1 MGRTINVGY
10 EAKPCYDIELQRDF
24 KSLPQ
29 KLKELGYADR
39 KVCIVT
45 DSNVEKLYLEELTGL
60 LEPVF
65 RKCVSYV
72 FEAGE
77 ASKNTDTVG
86 KVYEQLILN
95 GFDRK
100 DLLIALGGGVVG
112 DLTGFT
118 AATYL
123 RGIDFI
129 QVPTSLLAQV
139 DSSIGGK
146 TGVDFMQYKNM
157 VGAFYMPKLVY
168 MNLSALKTLPKRQ
181 ISSGMGEIVKH
192 GLIKDTAYFSYLKK
206 NSEKLK
212 ALDMETVEEVVYGS
226 CEIKRNVV
234 ENDPKE
240 QGERALLNFGHTI
253 GHAIEKL
260 SGFSLYHGECV
271 ALGMAGAGY
280 ISWKLGHITK
290 EQLAMIEETIQS
302 YGLPV
307 RLPDFSHS
315 PEEILAATKLDKKME
330 SGKVKFIVLK
340 EIGNAVITREL
351 TDEEILAGI
360 SYVTGAAYD
369 EK

>member
-1 MGRTINVGY
+1 MGRKITVNY
-10 EAKPCYDIELQRDF
+10 EGKPCYDIELQQDF
-24 KSLPQ
+24 HKLPE
-29 KLKELGYADR
+29 KLKELGYENR

-45 DSNVEKLYLEELTGL
+45 DSNVGKLYLEEVTKL
-60 LEPVF
+60 LEPLCV
-65 RKCVSYV
+65 KCVSYV
-72 FEAGE
+72 FDAGE

-86 KVYEQLILN
+86 KVYEHLILN
-95 GFDRK
+95 SFDRK
-100 DLLIALGGGVVG
+100 DLLVALGGGVVG

-123 RGIDFI
+123 RGIDFV

-168 MNLSALKTLPKRQ
+168 MNLSVLKTLPKRQ
-181 ISSGMGEIVKH
+181 ISSGMGEIIKH
-192 GLIKDTAYFSYLKK
+192 GLIKDTAYFSYLRENSNKIK
-206 NSEKLK
+206 N
-212 ALDMETVEEVVYGS
+212 LDMTALEELIHGS

-240 QGERALLNFGHTI
+240 QGERALLNFGHTL

-260 SGFSLYHGECV
+260 SGFSMYHGECV
-271 ALGMAGAGY
+271 AVGMAGAGY

-290 EQLAMIEETIQS
+290 EQLTMIEATIQS

-307 RLPDFSHS
+307 RILEFSHT

-340 EIGNAVITREL
+340 EVGNAVITKEL
-351 TDEEILAGI
+351 TDEDLLSGI
-360 SYVTGAAYD
+360 SYVTGA
-369 EK
+369 

>member
-1 MGRTINVGY
+1 MGRKITVNY
-10 EAKPCYDIELQRDF
+10 EQKPCYDIELQQSF
-24 KSLPQ
+24 QELPE
-29 KLKELGYADR
+29 KLKALGYENR

-45 DSNVEKLYLEELTGL
+45 DSNVGKLYLEEIQTL
-60 LEPVF
+60 LEPMF
-65 RKCVSYV
+65 SKCVSYT

-77 ASKNTDTVG
+77 GSKNTDTVG
-86 KVYEQLILN
+86 KVYEHLILN
-95 GFDRK
+95 SFDRK
-100 DLLIALGGGVVG
+100 DLLVALGGGVVG

-129 QVPTSLLAQV
+129 QVPTTLLAQV

-168 MNLSALKTLPKRQ
+168 MNLSVLKTLPKRQ
-181 ISSGMGEIVKH
+181 IASGMGEIIKH
-192 GLIKDTAYFSYLKK
+192 GLIKEEAYFSYIVE
-206 NSEKLK
+206 NSAKIQE
-212 ALDMETVEEVVYGS
+212 LDMEALEKLVYGS
-226 CEIKRNVV
+226 CEIKRKVV

-240 QGERALLNFGHTI
+240 QGERALLNFGHTL

-280 ISWKLGHITK
+280 ISMKLGYITE
-290 EQLAMIEETIQS
+290 EQLNMIEETIKS
-302 YGLPV
+302 YDLPV
-307 RLPDFSHS
+307 RIENFSHT
-315 PEEILAATKLDKKME
+315 PEEILATTKLDKKME

-340 EIGNAVITREL
+340 EIGNAVITKEL
-351 TDEEILAGI
+351 TDAEILAGI
-360 SYVTGAAYD
+360 TYVTGA
-369 EK
+369 

>member
-1 MGRTINVGY
+1 MGRKITVNY
-10 EAKPCYDIELQRDF
+10 EEKPCYDIELQQDF
-24 KSLPQ
+24 GKLPE
-29 KLKELGYADR
+29 KLKELGFENR
-39 KVCIVT
+39 KICIVT
-45 DSNVEKLYLEELTGL
+45 DSNVGKLYLKEITQL
-60 LEPVF
+60 LEPISA
-65 RKCVSYV
+65 KCISYV
-72 FEAGE
+72 FDAGE

-86 KVYEQLILN
+86 KVYEHLILN
-95 GFDRK
+95 SFDRK
-100 DLLIALGGGVVG
+100 DLLVALGGGVVG

-123 RGIDFI
+123 RGIDFV
-129 QVPTSLLAQV
+129 QVPTTLLAQV

-181 ISSGMGEIVKH
+181 ISSGMGEIIKH
-192 GLIKDTAYFSYLKK
+192 GLIKDTAYFSYLEE
-206 NSEKLK
+206 NSDRIK
-212 ALDMETVEEVVYGS
+212 ALDMAALEELVYGS

-240 QGERALLNFGHTI
+240 QGERALLNFGHTL

-260 SGFSLYHGECV
+260 SGFTMYHGECV
-271 ALGMAGAGY
+271 AVGMAGAGY
-280 ISWKLGHITK
+280 ISMKLGYITK
-290 EQLAMIEETIQS
+290 EQLEMIEATIQS

-307 RLPDFSHS
+307 RIPEFSHT

-340 EIGNAVITREL
+340 EIGNAVITKEL
-351 TDEEILAGI
+351 TDEELLSGI
-360 SYVTGAAYD
+360 SYVTGA
-369 EK
+369 

>member
-1 MGRTINVGY
+1 MGRKITVNY
-10 EAKPCYDIELQRDF
+10 EEKPCYDIELWQDF
-24 KSLPQ
+24 DRLPE
-29 KLKELGYADR
+29 KLKELGYEGR
-39 KVCIVT
+39 KICIVT
-45 DSNVEKLYLEELTGL
+45 DSNVGKLYLEELIGL
-60 LEPVF
+60 LEPISA
-65 RKCVSYV
+65 KCVSYV

-86 KVYEQLILN
+86 KVYEHLILN
-95 GFDRK
+95 SFDRK
-100 DLLIALGGGVVG
+100 DLLVALGGGVVG

-123 RGIDFI
+123 RGIDFV

-168 MNLSALKTLPKRQ
+168 MNLSVLKTLPQRQ
-181 ISSGMGEIVKH
+181 ISSGMGEIIKH
-192 GLIKDTAYFSYLKK
+192 GLIKDSGYFSYIM
-206 NSEKLK
+206 EKSDSIK
-212 ALDMETVEEVVYGS
+212 AMDMEALEELVYGS
-226 CEIKRNVV
+226 CEIKRKVV

-240 QGERALLNFGHTI
+240 QGERALLNFGHTL

-260 SGFSLYHGECV
+260 SGFSMYHGECV
-271 ALGMAGAGY
+271 AVGMAGAGY
-280 ISWKLGHITK
+280 ISQKLGYITK
-290 EQLAMIEETIQS
+290 EQLAMIEATIQS

-307 RLPDFSHS
+307 RIPGFSHT

-340 EIGNAVITREL
+340 EIGNAVITKEL
-351 TDEEILAGI
+351 TDEEILSGI
-360 SYVTGAAYD
+360 SYVTGA
-369 EK
+369 

>member
-1 MGRTINVGY
+1 MGRKITVNY
-10 EAKPCYDIELQRDF
+10 EQKPCYDIELQQSF
-24 KSLPQ
+24 QELPE
-29 KLKELGYADR
+29 KLKALGYENR

-45 DSNVEKLYLEELTGL
+45 DSNVGKLYLEEFQAL

-65 RKCVSYV
+65 SKCVSYT

-77 ASKNTDTVG
+77 SSKNTDTVG
-86 KVYEQLILN
+86 KVYEHLILN
-95 GFDRK
+95 SFDRK
-100 DLLIALGGGVVG
+100 DLLVALGGGVVG

-123 RGIDFI
+123 RGIDFV
-129 QVPTSLLAQV
+129 QVPTTLLAQV

-168 MNLSALKTLPKRQ
+168 MNLSVLKTLPKRQ
-181 ISSGMGEIVKH
+181 IASGMGEIIKH
-192 GLIKDTAYFSYLKK
+192 GLIKDEAYFSYILE
-206 NSEKLK
+206 NSAKIQ
-212 ALDMETVEEVVYGS
+212 ALEMEALEELVYGS

-234 ENDPKE
+234 ESDPKE
-240 QGERALLNFGHTI
+240 QGERALLNFGHTL

-280 ISWKLGHITK
+280 ISMKLGYITEK
-290 EQLAMIEETIQS
+290 QLHMIEETIKS
-302 YGLPV
+302 YNLPIC
-307 RLPDFSHS
+307 LAEFSHT

-330 SGKVKFIVLK
+330 SGKIKFIVLK
-340 EIGNAVITREL
+340 EIGNAVITKEL

-360 SYVTGAAYD
+360 TYVTGA
-369 EK
+369 

>member
-1 MGRTINVGY
+1 MGRTLTVNY
-10 EAKPCYDIELQRDF
+10 ENKPCYDIELQQDF
-24 KSLPQ
+24 SRLPE
-29 KLKELGYADR
+29 KLKELGYAGR

-45 DSNVEKLYLEELTGL
+45 DSHVGKLYLEEVAEL
-60 LEPVF
+60 LKPVF
-65 RKCVSYV
+65 SACISYT
-72 FEAGE
+72 FQAGE
-77 ASKNTDTVG
+77 SSKNTDTVS
-86 KVYEQLILN
+86 KVYEHLILN
-95 GFDRK
+95 SFDRK

-123 RGIDFI
+123 RGIDFV

-168 MNLSALKTLPKRQ
+168 MNLSALKTLPQRQ
-181 ISSGMGEIVKH
+181 ISSGMGEIIKH
-192 GLIKDTAYFSYLKK
+192 GLIKDNAYFSYLNENTDKI
-206 NSEKLK
+206 K
-212 ALDMETVEEVVYGS
+212 AMDMDALEELVYGS
-226 CEIKRNVV
+226 CQIKRQVV

-240 QGERALLNFGHTI
+240 QGERALLNFGHTL

-271 ALGMAGAGY
+271 ALGMTGAGY
-280 ISWKLGHITK
+280 ISWKLGYITK
-290 EQLAMIEETIQS
+290 EQLDTMEAVMKS

-307 RLPDFSHS
+307 HLSGFSHT

-330 SGKVKFIVLK
+330 SGKVKFIILE
-340 EIGNAVITREL
+340 EIGNAKITKEL
-351 TDEEILAGI
+351 TDEELLEGI
-360 SYVTGAAYD
+360 SYVTGVRY
-369 EK
+369 E

>member
-1 MGRTINVGY
+1 MGRKITVNY
-10 EAKPCYDIELQRDF
+10 EEKPCYDIELQQDF
-24 KSLPQ
+24 GKLPE
-29 KLKELGYADR
+29 KLKELGFENR
-39 KVCIVT
+39 KICIVT
-45 DSNVEKLYLEELTGL
+45 DSNVGKLYLKEITQL
-60 LEPVF
+60 LEPISA
-65 RKCVSYV
+65 KCVSYV
-72 FEAGE
+72 FDAGE

-86 KVYEQLILN
+86 KVYEHLILN
-95 GFDRK
+95 SFDRK

-123 RGIDFI
+123 RGIDFV
-129 QVPTSLLAQV
+129 QVPTTLLAQV

-181 ISSGMGEIVKH
+181 ISSGMGEIIKH
-192 GLIKDTAYFSYLKK
+192 GLIKDTAYFSYLEE
-206 NSEKLK
+206 NIDRIK
-212 ALDMETVEEVVYGS
+212 ALDMAALEELVYGS

-240 QGERALLNFGHTI
+240 QGERALLNFGHTL

-260 SGFSLYHGECV
+260 SGFSMYHGECV
-271 ALGMAGAGY
+271 AVGMAGAGY
-280 ISWKLGHITK
+280 ISMKLGYITK
-290 EQLAMIEETIQS
+290 EQLEMIEATIQS

-307 RLPDFSHS
+307 RIPEFSHT

-340 EIGNAVITREL
+340 EIGNAVITKEL
-351 TDEEILAGI
+351 TDEELLSGI
-360 SYVTGAAYD
+360 SYVTGA
-369 EK
+369 